1 MRAFIAEG
9 ILTLRNPTE
18 ILLVARC
25 PRATSGQSDAKPAM
39 ALMKSRLRTQSSN
52 RAASLFSNLI
62 RCAISGKG
70 DWSALGQKQTCAV
83 HRAMSAKCHKR
94 TSRQAIIVV
103 ELALL
108 VSLRYGAEIIGPML
122 GRAKPVL

>member
-1 MRAFIAEG
+1 
-9 ILTLRNPTE
+9 
-18 ILLVARC
+18 
-25 PRATSGQSDAKPAM
+25 M

-52 RAASLFSNLI
+52 RARQSFFKSYQMRNQWEGRLVRFGS
-62 RCAISGKG
+62 
-70 DWSALGQKQTCAV
+70 KQTCAV